1 MKQLLTIGF
10 VFLSV
15 CIYAQFDSSYIHK
28 ADTFFLVKK
37 PGIIGKLAQNISR
50 SNLEAPAPAI
60 KNDEVFAAFKGKQV
74 RNIQIIQLGLGG
86 NVNAPQE
93 VELNALNKLADR
105 VHATTRA
112 AVVRK
117 NLFFTEGDTI
127 RPDLM
132 ADNERHLREQPF
144 VQDAL
149 LKLSIVP
156 GMPEYVDVLVIV
168 KDVFSLGVSA
178 NIGSPEDGEL
188 VITEENL
195 FGSGDQLSIRT
206 LYEAK
211 RADTWGFGGSYT
223 KRNIA
228 GSFTDFS
235 IGFQTYRPAFN
246 TGKRNED
253 YRFIR
258 LSKSLVNPYM
268 TFTYAL
274 EVGKQQTNNM
284 YLSDSAYFA
293 DARYDANVVDAWA
306 GYNLGT
312 KNYFKKNSGSR
323 FRHFLA
329 ARGFYRHFVQVPDKF
344 QNIYNYQYADL
355 RGGLVT
361 VSAFR
366 QDFFKARYV
375 YGFGR
380 NEDVPE
386 GVNVAITGGYTDKEQ
401 RLRAYLGLD
410 FQRFY
415 FKTRGDYFNFAFR
428 ASTYLHKAN
437 PEDVAVLASLD
448 YFSKLY
454 QRGGRWMQ
462 RNFLHF
468 SAAGQYRTLL
478 NEPLYINN
486 VFGLA
491 EFRRGDI
498 QAAARLTT
506 RAESVFYN
514 SWSFYG
520 FRFAPFVFGGFSLLK
535 PIGTG
540 WGKSDGF
547 TSIGGGVKS
556 RNENLVF
563 GTMELRMFYFP
574 RVIGGMNRFR
584 IDFNTDLRFRFI
596 SQFIKRP
603 DFMSVNQ

>member
-1 MKQLLTIGF
+1 M
-10 VFLSV
+10 SV
-15 CIYAQFDSSYIHK
+15 CIYAQFDSSYINK

-37 PGIIGKLAQNISR
+37 PGLIGKLAQNISR
-50 SNLEAPAPAI
+50 SNLEAPAPAT
-60 KNDEVFAAFKGKQV
+60 KNDEVFAPYKGKHI

-86 NVNAPQE
+86 NVNDPQE
-93 VELNALNKLADR
+93 VVVNKLNTLADK
-105 VHATTRA
+105 VHIATRA
-112 AVVRK
+112 AVIRK
-117 NLFFTEGDTI
+117 NLFFTEGDSV

-132 ADNERHLREQPF
+132 ADNERHLREQAF
-144 VQDAL
+144 IQDAL
-149 LKLSIVP
+149 LRVIPIP
-156 GMPEYVDVLVIV
+156 GMPDMIDVLVVV

-188 VITEENL
+188 VIAEENL
-195 FGSGDQLSIRT
+195 LGSGDQLSFRT

-211 RADTWGFGGSYT
+211 RNEPWGIGANYT

-228 GSFTDFS
+228 GSFTDFT
-235 IGFQTYRPAFN
+235 IGFQTYKPAFN
-246 TGKRNED
+246 TGMRNED
-253 YRFIR
+253 YRYIR

-274 EVGKQQTNNM
+274 EAGKQQTNNM
-284 YLSDSAYFA
+284 YLSDSAYNTGV
-293 DARYDANVVDAWA
+293 RYDANVLDGWA
-306 GYNLGT
+306 GYNLGIANLLN
-312 KNYFKKNSGSR
+312 KASQSR

-329 ARGFYRHFVQVPDKF
+329 LRGFYRHFNQVPAKF
-344 QNIYNYQYADL
+344 QNSYNYQYADL
-355 RGGLVT
+355 RGGLLT
-361 VSAFR
+361 ISAFR
-366 QDFFKARYV
+366 QDFFKAKYV

-386 GVNVAITGGYTDKEQ
+386 GVSLSLTGGYTDKQE
-401 RLRAYLGLD
+401 RLRSYVGLD

-415 FKTRGDYFNFAFR
+415 FKTRGDYFNFTFR

-454 QRGGRWMQ
+454 KRGGRWMQ
-462 RNFLHF
+462 RNFLQV
-468 SAAGQYRTLL
+468 SASGQYRTLL

-486 VFGLA
+486 SFGLA
-491 EFRRGDI
+491 EFRRGDL
-498 QAAARLTT
+498 QATT
-506 RAESVFYN
+506 RITTRGESVFFN

-535 PIGTG
+535 PVGAT
-540 WGKSDGF
+540 WAKSDGF
-547 TSIGGGVKS
+547 TSVGGGVKS

-563 GTMELRMFYFP
+563 GTVELRMFYFP
-574 RVIGGMNRFR
+574 RVIASMNRFR
-584 IDFNTDLRFRFI
+584 IDFTTDLRFKFN
-596 SQFIKRP
+596 SQFIRRP

>member
-1 MKQLLTIGF
+1 MKQLLTIGLVF
-10 VFLSV
+10 VSV
-15 CIYAQFDSSYIHK
+15 CIHAQFDSSYINK

-50 SNLEAPAPAI
+50 SNLEAPAPAT
-60 KNDEVFAAFKGKQV
+60 KNDEVFAPYKGKQI

-86 NVNAPQE
+86 NVNDPKE
-93 VELNALNKLADR
+93 VVVNDLNTLADK
-105 VHATTRA
+105 VHITTRA
-112 AVVRK
+112 AVIRK
-117 NLFFTEGDTI
+117 NLFFTEGDSI

-144 VQDAL
+144 IQDAL
-149 LKLSIVP
+149 LSVIPVP
-156 GMPEYVDVLVIV
+156 GMPDMIDVLVIV

-188 VITEENL
+188 VISEENL
-195 FGSGDQLSIRT
+195 FGSGDQLSFRT

-211 RADTWGFGGSYT
+211 RNEPWGFGANYT

-228 GSFTDFS
+228 GSFTDIS
-235 IGFQTYRPAFN
+235 LGFQTYRPAFN
-246 TGKRNED
+246 TGKRNEH
-253 YRFIR
+253 YRYIR

-268 TFTYAL
+268 KFTYAI
-274 EVGKQQTNNM
+274 EAGQSQTNNM
-284 YLSDSAYFA
+284 YLPDSAYYA
-293 DARYDANVVDAWA
+293 DARYDANVIDAWA

-312 KNYFKKNSGSR
+312 NSYFKKSRESR

-329 ARGFYRHFVQVPDKF
+329 IRGFYRHFNQVPDKF
-344 QNIYNYQYADL
+344 QNVYNYQYADL

-361 VSAFR
+361 INAFR
-366 QDFFKARYV
+366 QDFFKAKYV

-386 GVNVAITGGYTDKEQ
+386 GVNLSLTGGYTDKEQ

-415 FKTRGDYFNFAFR
+415 FKTRGDYFNFTFR

-437 PEDVAVLASLD
+437 PEDVAVLASMD

-462 RNFLHF
+462 RNFFHF

-486 VFGLA
+486 SFGLA
-491 EFRRGDI
+491 EFRRGDL
-498 QAAARLTT
+498 QSAARITT
-506 RAESVFYN
+506 RGESVFFN

-535 PIGTG
+535 PIGAT
-540 WGKSDGF
+540 WAKSDGF
-547 TSIGGGVKS
+547 SSLGGGVKS

-574 RVIGGMNRFR
+574 RVIAGMNRFR
-584 IDFNTDLRFRFI
+584 IDFTTDLRFRFV

>member
-1 MKQLLTIGF
+1 MLVLLT
-10 VFLSV
+10 V
-15 CIYAQFDSSYIHK
+15 CMYAQFDSSYIHK

-50 SNLEAPAPAI
+50 SNLEAPAPAT
-60 KNDEVFAAFKGKQV
+60 KNDEVFAPYTGRQI

-86 NVNAPQE
+86 NVNEPQE
-93 VELNALNKLADR
+93 VMVNGLNTLADKI
-105 VHATTRA
+105 HISTRA
-112 AVVRK
+112 AVIRK
-117 NLFFTEGDTI
+117 NLFFTEGDTV

-149 LKLSIVP
+149 LKMSSVP
-156 GMPEYVDVLVIV
+156 GMPDMVDLLVIV

-195 FGSGDQLSIRT
+195 FGSGDQLSFRT

-211 RADTWGFGGSYT
+211 RNEPWGFGGNYT

-228 GSFTDFS
+228 GSFTDLS

-253 YRFIR
+253 YRYIR

-274 EVGKQQTNNM
+274 EAGKQQTNNM
-284 YLSDSAYFA
+284 YLPDSAYYR
-293 DARYDANVVDAWA
+293 DVRYDANIIDGWA

-312 KNYFKKNSGSR
+312 RSYFKKNRGGR

-329 ARGFYRHFVQVPDKF
+329 ARAFYRQFNQVPDKF
-344 QNIYNYQYADL
+344 QNIYSYQYADL
-355 RGGLVT
+355 RGGLIT
-361 VSAFR
+361 INAFR
-366 QDFFKARYV
+366 QDFFKAKYV

-386 GVNVAITGGYTDKEQ
+386 GVNVSLTGGYTDKEQ

-437 PEDVAVLASLD
+437 PEDVAVLASMD

-454 QRGGRWMQ
+454 KRGGRWMQ
-462 RNFLHF
+462 RNFLHI

-486 VFGLA
+486 AFGLA
-491 EFRRGDI
+491 EFRRGDL
-498 QAAARLTT
+498 QSAARITARGET
-506 RAESVFYN
+506 VFFN

-520 FRFAPFVFGGFSLLK
+520 FRFAPFFFGGVSLLK
-535 PIGTG
+535 PIGHS
-540 WGKSDGF
+540 WAKSDGF
-547 TSIGGGVKS
+547 TSVGGGIKS

-563 GTMELRMFYFP
+563 GTVELRMFYFP
-574 RVIGGMNRFR
+574 RVIAGMNRFR

-596 SQFIKRP
+596 SQFIRRP
-603 DFMSVNQ
+603 EFMSVNQ